1 MSIDREMDNEDVVY
15 MYNGMLLSHE
25 KEWNNG
31 ICRVVDGSRDCHTEW
46 SKWEREK
53 QMPYFLSGGF
63 MVILLVIVSLMLHI
77 CLSYYNPI
85 K

>member
-1 MSIDREMDNEDVVY
+1 MSIDREVDNEDVVY

-31 ICRVVDGSRDCHTEW
+31 ICRDVGRSRDCHTEW

-53 QMPYFLSGGF
+53 QMPYFLSGEF
-63 MVILLVIVSLMLHI
+63 MVILLVIVSLYVAYM
-77 CLSYYNPI
+77 S
-85 K
+85 